1 MQKDNYNP
9 TNTEKEILDFW
20 EKNNTFIT
28 KEKQEKFI
36 MVLPPPNITGKLH
49 IGHALMISIQ
59 DCIARYERLKGKQVL
74 FLPGTDHAGIATQ
87 TVIEK
92 MIDADQKSLGLEN
105 NFTLNEKYLYAEKWK
120 ETYQNEIYQQLK
132 RMGASCDF
140 SKAKFTLDKDFSD
153 LVIDTFIRLYN
164 EKMIYRDYRLV
175 NYSPKLKSVISDLE
189 VENKEIKGGSKLE
202 MDGKV
207 YKFGLM
213 YYFKYPVIMRD
224 TLYKLN
230 TRDPIGYL
238 EVCTTRPE
246 TIYGDTAVVLHSK
259 EEFYKKMNITEVK
272 NEVDYCCVN
281 PLTNIVIPI
290 IFDKSIDN
298 EFGTGVMKVTPG
310 HDFNDYE
317 LAKNHNLKII
327 NILQE
332 NKIINTNNLR
342 FEERINVIKIL
353 KEKELLTRIENY
365 DMTLPLCSR
374 TGDIIEPILTYQWFC
389 DMNKAKELSLKLID
403 NITFTPPESKKVI
416 IRWIENVKEWCL
428 SRQLWWGHSIPAYKV
443 IINNEF
449 ITWIVKKDVP
459 NKEEVIESLKSS
471 KAMSKLK
478 SILKVNEL
486 TNNLTNIN
494 INDSTNDINNRIND
508 LNNNFN
514 YEKIKLP
521 NDINNEVTNDI
532 NDLVNEVI
540 KENVS
545 SEYDYTFNINLNE
558 LNVNELSLNTLNTE
572 IMIGLIKDKD
582 VLDTWFSSALCPLV
596 HMNYPNEEFTP
607 TSLLETGSDILFFW
621 VARMIFMNVLLTNT
635 IPFTSVL
642 LHGIIR
648 DSMGRKMSKSLGN
661 VIDPLFIINGCE
673 LKELND
679 SISSTLSKKE
689 RDISLTYQKK
699 TFPNGIKKCGADA
712 LRFCLLNYINDSKDI
727 SLDIKRVEGYSRFS
741 NKLYHMVK
749 YFSSYLEN
757 KRTNNNI
764 KINQPMNDNIINDS
778 VTNECINWI
787 YIKLNQCIK
796 NVTFNLE
803 KYNFMDACISLHSFI
818 LYDLCDI
825 ALEISKEMDILNSDI
840 LKTTLILLHPF
851 MPFISESFYQR
862 TKKYFTKSC
871 LSILDEEWPKE
882 FIIKDN
888 SFEDV
893 IKEIKSLRLLNVKSV
908 EVKYL
913 SLVKSLT
920 KKNLNILNELDM
932 SEGKYVKYQLND

>member
-1 MQKDNYNP
+1 
-9 TNTEKEILDFW
+9 
-20 EKNNTFIT
+20 
-28 KEKQEKFI
+28 
-36 MVLPPPNITGKLH
+36 
-49 IGHALMISIQ
+49 
-59 DCIARYERLKGKQVL
+59 
-74 FLPGTDHAGIATQ
+74 
-87 TVIEK
+87 
-92 MIDADQKSLGLEN
+92 
-105 NFTLNEKYLYAEKWK
+105 
-120 ETYQNEIYQQLK
+120 
-132 RMGASCDF
+132 
-140 SKAKFTLDKDFSD
+140 
-153 LVIDTFIRLYN
+153 
-164 EKMIYRDYRLV
+164 
-175 NYSPKLKSVISDLE
+175 
-189 VENKEIKGGSKLE
+189 
-202 MDGKV
+202 
-207 YKFGLM
+207 
-213 YYFKYPVIMRD
+213 
-224 TLYKLN
+224 
-230 TRDPIGYL
+230 
-238 EVCTTRPE
+238 
-246 TIYGDTAVVLHSK
+246 
-259 EEFYKKMNITEVK
+259 
-272 NEVDYCCVN
+272 
-281 PLTNIVIPI
+281 
-290 IFDKSIDN
+290 
-298 EFGTGVMKVTPG
+298 
-310 HDFNDYE
+310 
-317 LAKNHNLKII
+317 
-327 NILQE
+327 
-332 NKIINTNNLR
+332 
-342 FEERINVIKIL
+342 
-353 KEKELLTRIENY
+353 
-365 DMTLPLCSR
+365 
-374 TGDIIEPILTYQWFC
+374 
-389 DMNKAKELSLKLID
+389 
-403 NITFTPPESKKVI
+403 
-416 IRWIENVKEWCL
+416 
-428 SRQLWWGHSIPAYKV
+428 
-443 IINNEF
+443 
-449 ITWIVKKDVP
+449 
-459 NKEEVIESLKSS
+459 
-471 KAMSKLK
+471 
-478 SILKVNEL
+478 NEL
-486 TNNLTNIN
+486 TNDLTNIN

-514 YEKIKLP
+514 YDKIKLP
-521 NDINNEVTNDI
+521 NDNNNEVTNDINNEVTND
-532 NDLVNEVI
+532 NNNEVI

-545 SEYDYTFNINLNE
+545 SECDYTFNINLNE
-558 LNVNELSLNTLNTE
+558 LNIDELSLNTLNTE

-596 HMNYPNEEFTP
+596 HMNYPSEEFTP

-679 SISSTLSKKE
+679 SISNTLSKKE
-689 RDISLTYQKK
+689 REISLTYQKK

-757 KRTNNNI
+757 KRTNNNNN
-764 KINQPMNDNIINDS
+764 INNNDININNININEPMNINNNNIDINNNNINNNINDS
-778 VTNECINWI
+778 VTNDCINWI
-787 YIKLNQCIK
+787 YAKLNQCIK

-871 LSILDEEWPKE
+871 ESILDEEWPKE

-920 KKNLNILNELDM
+920 KKNLNILNELDK
-932 SEGKYVKYQLND
+932 SEGKYVKYLIE